1 MPTPTDNPVT
11 PALEALPPEQRAWL
25 AEAVRAQQA
34 QAATLWQLAQMLGV
48 QNVAAPAPQPL
59 DTLTRQQLVDTAL
72 QARDTGELDQQWQAG
87 VARYTATAPDAQAR
101 RAATA
106 AVVPRRT
113 VSRVLGPYEES
124 HRGNS
129 RFRVIWF
136 DLAGVRYGEMFRTQ
150 AAAEHRAAVLRNAA
164 IGTAPKTLGE
174 ALDAYLATKERS
186 EAWSPRTWDRT
197 GADLRRFAD
206 PRETPLDTLDAN
218 FVRKYVAR
226 LRKASLAYQRSSYM
240 AARGFCAWCWRKGI
254 LADDPCAPLDQD
266 DLPWL
271 TKRGRRSLNAGKTQ
285 LSGEAEARRYI
296 DQALALDDPME
307 RVAAALQLLTGLRS
321 GELLHLRVR
330 DVDFSAGLLWVRGD
344 GEHGDGWRPKTA
356 AGVRQVEL
364 PGVLA
369 DDFRSLCSGVA
380 ADGEAYLFRS
390 HRRRGLAYGD
400 DWLGRLVGRVCA
412 LAQVTVVC
420 PHGLRGTYATLCR
433 VAARRSTVEIAALLG
448 HADSGATAKRAYL
461 GAPERAPAL
470 RLVNSKQ
477 G

>member
-1 MPTPTDNPVT
+1 MPTVVDNLQPHVV
-11 PALEALPPEQRAWL
+11 EALPPGHRELLQGAML
-25 AEAVRAQQA
+25 AQQA
-34 QAATLWQLAQMLGV
+34 QAATLAQLVQLLGGQQASPEPGSDATAV
-48 QNVAAPAPQPL
+48 NVAPQHTTAPAS
-59 DTLTRQQLVDTAL
+59 
-72 QARDTGELDQQWQAG
+72 QAK
-87 VARYTATAPDAQAR
+87 

-106 AVVPRRT
+106 NLVQRRT
-113 VSRVLGPYEES
+113 VTRVLGPYEED
-124 HRGNS
+124 HRGRS
-129 RFRVIWF
+129 RWRIVWF
-136 DLAGVRYGEMFRTQ
+136 DLAGMRTGEMFSTEASAQQRG
-150 AAAEHRAAVLRNAA
+150 AVLRAAA
-164 IGTAPKTLGE
+164 IGTAPKTIGE

-186 EAWSPRTWDRT
+186 EAWSQRTWDRT
-197 GADLRRFAD
+197 GADLRRFAE
-206 PRETPLDTLDAN
+206 PRETPLDSLDAN
-218 FVRKYVAR
+218 FVRKYVAG

-254 LADDPCAPLDQD
+254 LSDDPCAPLDQD

-285 LSGEAEARRYI
+285 LAGEAEARRYI
-296 DQALALDDPME
+296 DQALGLPDPME

-330 DVDFSAGLLWVRGD
+330 DVDFTAGLLWVRGD
-344 GEHGDGWRPKTA
+344 VEHGDGWKPKTA
-356 AGVRQVEL
+356 SSTRQVEL

-369 DDFRSLCSGVA
+369 DDFRSLCAGVPA
-380 ADGEAYLFRS
+380 DDGEAYLFRS

-412 LAQVTVVC
+412 LAKVTVVC

-470 RLVNSKQ
+470 RLINSKQ